1 MRLLRLGP
9 EARHLVTRELASGA
23 AARHAEALCAPFL
36 EEPEAPVELDDF
48 DLVADELIADTARHD
63 AGIDRRAA
71 PAIHRA
77 LPLSRRAAADPGV
90 WRYLAVVHRP
100 DLVRHRWE
108 ARSWA
113 TARTRFWSPGTRH
126 DSNALSRWWWIAEL
140 TREGGSYALTE
151 QVFERGPLAT
161 QLFVRQ
167 FSSYR
172 PAVAAF
178 VEELREAPS
187 AEIERIARELNGR
200 LSTLVLE
207 ALGLDAL
214 RRLIQ
219 ELRELAAAPPEA

>member
-1 MRLLRLGP
+1 M
-9 EARHLVTRELASGA
+9 
-23 AARHAEALCAPFL
+23 ARHAEPAYASFL
-36 EEPEAPVELDDF
+36 EDTEHPIELDDF
-48 DLVADELIADTARHD
+48 DRVADELVARTEQYD
-63 AGIDRRAA
+63 AAIDRLAA
-71 PAIHRA
+71 PAVHRA
-77 LPLSRRAAADPGV
+77 LPLSRREASGPGV

-113 TARTRFWSPGTRH
+113 TARTRFWSHGTRH

-140 TREGGSYALTE
+140 TQDGSSYALTE
-151 QVFERGPLAT
+151 QVFERAPLAT

-178 VEELREAPS
+178 VEVMGEAAS
-187 AEIERIARELNGR
+187 AEIERVAKELNGR

-207 ALGLDAL
+207 ALGFDAL

-219 ELRELAAAPPEA
+219 EIDDGGPAA

>member
-1 MRLLRLGP
+1 MKLFRLGP
-9 EARHLVTRELASGA
+9 EARHLVTRELAGGA
-23 AARHAEALCAPFL
+23 VARHPEPAYAPYL
-36 EEPEAPVELDDF
+36 EEPEAPLELDAF
-48 DLVADELIADTARHD
+48 DAVADELVESTARWD
-63 AGIDRRAA
+63 AAIDRRAA

-77 LPLSRRAAADPGV
+77 LPLGRREAADPGV

-108 ARSWA
+108 VRSWS

-140 TREGGSYALTE
+140 TCEGDSYALTE
-151 QVFERGPLAT
+151 QVLERGPLAT

-172 PAVAAF
+172 PAVAAC

-207 ALGLDAL
+207 ALGFDAL
-214 RRLIQ
+214 RGLVR
-219 ELRELAAAPPEA
+219 ELRALGAAPPGP